1 MDTILKNE
9 LFRRFVSILLLI
21 FVWEIISRIIGDKI
35 ILPSPIN
42 VSESI
47 KYHASNDLFH
57 HVYITLLRVIT
68 AFFLAMIIGSA
79 IGIVMGRRKK
89 LDDYFDGWLILAL
102 NIPALVT
109 IILCFIWFGLNEVA
123 TVLAVAIN
131 KIPTVTVILREGTK
145 AIDEKLVEVGKIYK
159 KSRFEIIKEI
169 LIPQLF
175 PYFVSA
181 ARSGLALIWKIVL
194 VVELL
199 GRSNGVGFKIN
210 EFFSMFDTT
219 SILAYTLVFVLIIM
233 SIEWFLVKPCEKK
246 LTEWR
251 L

>member
-1 MDTILKNE
+1 MNTILKNE
-9 LFRRFVSILLLI
+9 LFRRFISILFLI
-21 FVWEIISRIIGDKI
+21 LIWEIISRIIGDKI
-35 ILPSPIN
+35 ILPSPSD
-42 VSESI
+42 VAESI
-47 KYHASNDLFH
+47 KYHASQDLFH
-57 HVYITLLRVIT
+57 HVYITLLRVFV
-68 AFFLAMIIGSA
+68 AFFLAMIIGSV
-79 IGIVMGRRKK
+79 IGIAMGRKKK
-89 LDDYFDGWLILAL
+89 LDDYLDGWLILAL
-102 NIPALVT
+102 NVPALVT

-123 TVLAVAIN
+123 AVLAVAVN

-175 PYFVSA
+175 PYFISA

-199 GRSNGVGFKIN
+199 GRSNGVGFKIY
-210 EFFSMFDTT
+210 EFFSMFDIT
-219 SILAYTLVFVLIIM
+219 SILAYTVVFVLIIM
-233 SIEWFLVKPCEKK
+233 SIEWFLVEPCEKK

>member
-1 MDTILKNE
+1 MNTILKNE
-9 LFRRFVSILLLI
+9 LFRRFISILFLI
-21 FVWEIISRIIGDKI
+21 LIWGIISRIIDDKI
-35 ILPSPIN
+35 ILPSPN
-42 VSESI
+42 DVAESI
-47 KYHASNDLFH
+47 KYHASKDLFH
-57 HVYITLLRVIT
+57 HVYITLLRVFT
-68 AFFLAMIIGSA
+68 AFFLAMIIGSV
-79 IGIVMGRRKK
+79 IGIAMGREKK
-89 LDDYFDGWLILAL
+89 LDDYLDGWLILAL

-123 TVLAVAIN
+123 AVLAVAIN

-175 PYFVSA
+175 PYFISA

-199 GRSNGVGFKIN
+199 GRSNGFGFKIN

-233 SIEWFLVKPCEKK
+233 SIEWFLVKPTEKK